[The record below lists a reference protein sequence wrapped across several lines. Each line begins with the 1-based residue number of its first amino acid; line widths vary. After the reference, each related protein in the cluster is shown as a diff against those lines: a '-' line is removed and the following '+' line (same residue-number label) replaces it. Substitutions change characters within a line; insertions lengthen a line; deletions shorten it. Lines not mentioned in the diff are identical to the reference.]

1 MRRDHFRRGLGGALA
16 GLVLCFS
23 VAQARP
29 LHIRESFPAAE
40 TIIHGRHAEYVV
52 RFDGA
57 VDHRASRMQI
67 LQSSRVVRSL
77 TPLMDSAV
85 DVLFASGEV
94 PAPGDYVLHWEARSP
109 EGEVS
114 AGDIPF
120 HVAP

>member
-1 MRRDHFRRGLGGALA
+1 MRRDRFGRALGWALA
-16 GLVLCFS
+16 GLVVCFS
-23 VAQARP
+23 VAQART
-29 LHIRESFPAAE
+29 LHMRESFPAAE
-40 TIIHGRHAEYVV
+40 AIIHRRHAEYVV
-52 RFDGA
+52 RFDGP

-67 LQSSRVVRSL
+67 LQSRRVVRSL
-77 TPLMDSAV
+77 KPRMDSAV

-94 PAPGDYVLHWEARSP
+94 PAPGDYVLHWEAKSP